1 MFLIKTNGGINSVNY
16 IRFFSVLDFFSLPFQ
31 NSRLNF
37 LLLFLSSYGK
47 NSSEPLL
54 SAVVDSGPGHRGVTG
69 TPYRFM
75 GTGRVKREPLGQI
88 PGKEYEP
95 DLTWELW

>member
-54 SAVVDSGPGHRGVTG
+54 SAVVDSGPGHRGSDRNT
-69 TPYRFM
+69 
-75 GTGRVKREPLGQI
+75 LQI
-88 PGKEYEP
+88 HGDWSGEKGAPGP
-95 DLTWELW
+95 NPR